1 LVKVGSSFGDRKVCI
16 LGLGY
21 VGLTLAAVMA
31 DVGFS
36 VTGVEIR
43 PEVLEFLR
51 EGKASFHEPG
61 LEKMLHQGAEDGLL
75 SWQQYIPDGCDAT
88 VYIITV
94 GTPLD
99 QNGKVRLDMIERVA
113 REIAAKAKPGSL
125 LIMRSTVMI
134 GTTSRMI
141 MPILEEAG
149 KNLSV
154 AFCPERTVEGQA
166 LRELRQLPQ
175 IVGAVDPET
184 VMRASQI
191 FQFLTPTVVR
201 VGSYEAAE
209 MIKLVDNSQR
219 DMMFGF
225 ANEIAAMC
233 DAIGISAD
241 EVIRSGRLGYARH
254 AVPLPGPVGGPCLS
268 KDPYILEQSMARF
281 GARPAITVTAR
292 KTNERQLTDIAQVL
306 RNWTDGLKG
315 FPRKPVISLLGLAF
329 KGRPATDDLR
339 GTTATPIFEAL
350 KAAYPD
356 AEFRGFDA
364 VATPEQIR
372 KFGVAPV
379 TRIED
384 AFEGASLALI
394 LNNHPIFEVL
404 ALPQLA
410 RSMTRPGIIYDLWHH
425 FDASELR
432 LPAGVGYAA
441 LGSHGLAKLPIPAG

>member
-43 PEVLEFLR
+43 PEILELLR
-51 EGKASFHEPG
+51 KGETSFHEPG
-61 LEKMLHQGAEDGLL
+61 LEKMLHQGTEDGLL
-75 SWQQYIPDGCDAT
+75 SWHQYIPDGCDAS

-141 MPILEEAG
+141 MPILKETG
-149 KNLSV
+149 KNLTV
-154 AFCPERTVEGQA
+154 AFCPERTIEGQA

-219 DMMFGF
+219 DTMFGF

-241 EVIRSGRLGYARH
+241 EVVRSGRLGYARH

-268 KDPYILEQSMARF
+268 KDPYILEQSMAQF
-281 GARPAITVTAR
+281 GARPEITLKAR
-292 KTNERQLTDIAQVL
+292 KTNEKQLADVAQIL
-306 RNWTDGLKG
+306 RNWTDGLPG
-315 FPRKPVISLLGLAF
+315 FPKKPVISLLGLAF

-339 GTTATPIFEAL
+339 GTTAKPIFEGL

-364 VATPEQIR
+364 VAAPEQIR
-372 KFGVAPV
+372 EFGVTPV

-384 AFEGASLALI
+384 AFERASLALI
-394 LNNHPIFEVL
+394 LNNHPIFEIL

-410 RSMTRPGIIYDLWHH
+410 RSMTAPGIIYDLWHH

-441 LGSHGLAKLPIPAG
+441 LGSHGLAKLPIPGG

>member
-1 LVKVGSSFGDRKVCI
+1 LVKVSSSFGDRKVCI

-43 PEVLEFLR
+43 PDILELLR
-51 EGKASFHEPG
+51 SGKASFHEPG
-61 LEKMLHQGAEDGLL
+61 LEKMLHQGTEDGLL
-75 SWQQYIPDGCDAT
+75 NWHQYIPDGCDAS

-113 REIAAKAKPGSL
+113 QEIAAKAKPGSL

-141 MPILEEAG
+141 MPILKEAG

-175 IVGAVDPET
+175 IVGAVDPDT

-201 VGSYEAAE
+201 VSSYEAAE

-292 KTNERQLTDIAQVL
+292 KTNEKQLTDIAQIL

-339 GTTATPIFEAL
+339 GTTAKPVFEAL
-350 KAAYPD
+350 KKAFPD

-364 VATPEQIR
+364 VAAREQIQE
-372 KFGVAPV
+372 FGVTPV
-379 TRIED
+379 ARIED

-410 RSMTRPGIIYDLWHH
+410 RSMTPPGIIYDLWHH

-432 LPAGVGYAA
+432 LPPGVGYAA
-441 LGSHGLAKLPIPAG
+441 LGSHGVAKLPIAVG

>member
-1 LVKVGSSFGDRKVCI
+1 VKVGSSFGDRKVCI

-43 PEVLEFLR
+43 PEILEFLR

-175 IVGAVDPET
+175 IVGAVDPDT

-292 KTNERQLTDIAQVL
+292 KTNEKQLTDIAQVL

-339 GTTATPIFEAL
+339 GTTALPIFEAL

-356 AEFRGFDA
+356 AEFRGFDP

-372 KFGVAPV
+372 KFGVTPV

-384 AFEGASLALI
+384 AFGGASLALI

-410 RSMTRPGIIYDLWHH
+410 RSMTAPGIIYDLWHH